1 MWVLVQDA
9 YIEHINKGDE
19 TYSAEGLAA
28 MVREIF
34 IIGAESESVL
44 LRWRYFR
51 NMLVDIGG
59 ILKLKSLFE
68 IGLLRVVQMGLASP
82 LLPSSSAGVAIYLNW
97 RFCRKFWAQ
106 NSFFLKSAAVLFL
119 VSLSGF

>member
-1 MWVLVQDA
+1 MLSMNASLGEGGVLLEAFPKAGWPASLTVGDNMCLLVQDA

-44 LRWRYFR
+44 LR
-51 NMLVDIGG
+51 
-59 ILKLKSLFE
+59 
-68 IGLLRVVQMGLASP
+68 
-82 LLPSSSAGVAIYLNW
+82 
-97 RFCRKFWAQ
+97 
-106 NSFFLKSAAVLFL
+106 
-119 VSLSGF
+119 

>member
-1 MWVLVQDA
+1 MCPLVQDA

-44 LRWRYFR
+44 LRCIIESFR
-51 NMLVDIGG
+51 NG
-59 ILKLKSLFE
+59 INFVFRWALR
-68 IGLLRVVQMGLASP
+68 LLSCHPEVQ
-82 LLPSSSAGVAIYLNW
+82 
-97 RFCRKFWAQ
+97 
-106 NSFFLKSAAVLFL
+106 VLESC
-119 VSLSGF
+119 VGFS

>member
-1 MWVLVQDA
+1 MCPLVQDA

-44 LRWRYFR
+44 VR
-51 NMLVDIGG
+51 
-59 ILKLKSLFE
+59 
-68 IGLLRVVQMGLASP
+68 
-82 LLPSSSAGVAIYLNW
+82 
-97 RFCRKFWAQ
+97 
-106 NSFFLKSAAVLFL
+106 
-119 VSLSGF
+119 

>member
-1 MWVLVQDA
+1 MSKIEGLPCLNSRGGEAFFWEAFSKAGWPAFFNFCDYMCPLVQDA

-44 LRWRYFR
+44 LR
-51 NMLVDIGG
+51 
-59 ILKLKSLFE
+59 
-68 IGLLRVVQMGLASP
+68 
-82 LLPSSSAGVAIYLNW
+82 
-97 RFCRKFWAQ
+97 
-106 NSFFLKSAAVLFL
+106 
-119 VSLSGF
+119 